1 MAFLYRWWNN
11 ADEDQK
17 QKMKELIKKGQ
28 LQFINGGW
36 CMSDEA
42 TVYY

>member
-1 MAFLYRWWNN
+1 MAFLYRWWNQ
-11 ADEDQK
+11 ATVGEKD
-17 QKMKELIKKGQ
+17 KMKKIVANKQ

-42 TVYY
+42 NIYY